1 MPLDIYFSSL
11 IQLKLDKS
19 RFSGKSLRFVL
30 FPEGLLSF
38 SPVLFGELHGYDLA
52 EKWKWK

>member
-38 SPVLFGELHGYDLA
+38 SPVLSSELHGYDLA